1 MEAVFQPLVAIEPA
15 TLIVTILNLFLQLFL
30 LKKFLLDKV
39 FAVLDQ
45 RREAADRQIN
55 DAQEAHDEAMRIK
68 QTYETNMLQAKA
80 QAEQLLER
88 ANKTAIER
96 SEAIVGQAKQEAA
109 QIKNKAAADIA
120 QQKVKALNDAKDEI
134 SHVAMAIAEKVVE
147 RQLEP
152 EDQTKLID
160 DFINNLGDAL

>member
-45 RREAADRQIN
+45 RREEADRQIT
-55 DAQEAHDEAMRIK
+55 DAQQAHDEAMHIK
-68 QTYETNMLQAKA
+68 QTYEANMLQAKA

-96 SEAIVGQAKQEAA
+96 SETIIGQAKQEAA
-109 QIKNKAAADIA
+109 QIKSKAAADIA

-134 SHVAMAIAEKVVE
+134 SNVAMAIAEKVVE
-147 RQLEP
+147 RQLTP
-152 EDQTKLID
+152 EDQSKLID
-160 DFINNLGDAL
+160 DFINNLGETV